1 MLLFS
6 CARWED
12 HRRLSGVCETFSR
25 SIPMT
30 PRRYRSSP
38 SQMSLRPVILP
49 RKGLYQQ
56 RKRLTE
62 QPTDINQLSALI
74 TNLPTFRQHFDL
86 PGGTEDLSVEEL
98 IPRSAIKLSATTA
111 GNHVR

>member
-12 HRRLSGVCETFSR
+12 RKRLSGVCETFSR
-25 SIPMT
+25 STPMT

-56 RKRLTE
+56 RKHLTE
-62 QPTDINQLSALI
+62 QHPAHDMSRSVVKANGPALHEGLHPTQMRRLGLTS
-74 TNLPTFRQHFDL
+74 
-86 PGGTEDLSVEEL
+86 
-98 IPRSAIKLSATTA
+98 K
-111 GNHVR
+111 